1 MVLGEIVAGIEAINK
16 LLDAPLKARTAFR
29 LGKLSK
35 ELSPHFETYEKVRQ
49 ELLEKFGTKVE
60 SDDGSPEGSV
70 QYTFSNGT
78 AEKFQT
84 ELMAMLEEKVDVKVR
99 KIKIA
104 ELNGVDLTARDM
116 MALEWLIAEK

>member
-49 ELLEKFGTKVE
+49 ELLEKFGEKVE
-60 SDDGSPEGSV
+60 SDDENGQV
-70 QYTFSNGT
+70 QYSFANGT

-84 ELMAMLEEKVDVKVR
+84 ELIAMLEEKVDVKVR
-99 KIKIA
+99 KIKLT
-104 ELNGVDLTARDM
+104 ELNGASLTARDM
-116 MALEWLIAEK
+116 MALEWLKAEK

>member
-35 ELSPHFETYEKVRQ
+35 EQAPHFETYEKVRQ
-49 ELLEKFGTKVE
+49 ELLEEFGEKVE
-60 SDDGSPEGSV
+60 SDEENGQV
-70 QYTFSNGT
+70 QYNFANGT

-84 ELMAMLEEKVDVKVR
+84 ELISMLEEKVDVKVR
-99 KIKIA
+99 KIKLS
-104 ELNGVDLTARDM
+104 ELNGASLTARDM

>member
-29 LGKLSK
+29 LGKLSN

-49 ELLEKFGTKVE
+49 ELLEKFGEKVD
-60 SDDGSPEGSV
+60 SDDDNEQVSYS
-70 QYTFSNGT
+70 FANGT

-84 ELMAMLEEKVDVKVR
+84 ELIAMLEEKVDVKVR
-99 KIKIA
+99 SK
-104 ELNGVDLTARDM
+104 LFTQFT
-116 MALEWLIAEK
+116 

>member
-49 ELLEKFGTKVE
+49 ELLEKFGEKVE
-60 SDDGSPEGSV
+60 SDDENGQV
-70 QYTFSNGT
+70 QYSFANGT

-84 ELMAMLEEKVDVKVR
+84 ELIAMLEEKVDVKVR
-99 KIKIA
+99 KIKVA
-104 ELNGVDLTARDM
+104 ELNGANLTARDM
-116 MALEWLIAEK
+116 MALEWLIAD

>member
-35 ELSPHFETYEKVRQ
+35 ELAPHFETYEKVRQ
-49 ELLEKFGTKVE
+49 ELLEKFGEKVE
-60 SDDGSPEGSV
+60 SDEENGQV
-70 QYTFSNGT
+70 QYNFANGT

-84 ELMAMLEEKVDVKVR
+84 ELISMLEEKVDIKVR
-99 KIKIA
+99 KIKLS
-104 ELNGVDLTARDM
+104 ELNGASLTARDM

>member
-49 ELLEKFGTKVE
+49 ELLERFGEKVD
-60 SDDGSPEGSV
+60 SDEENGQI
-70 QYTFSNGT
+70 QYNFANGA

-84 ELMAMLEEKVDVKVR
+84 ELISMLEEKVDVKVR
-99 KIKIA
+99 KIKLS
-104 ELNGVDLTARDM
+104 ELNGANLTARDM

>member
-29 LGKLSK
+29 MSKLSK
-35 ELSPHFETYEKVRQ
+35 ELQPHFETYEKVRQ

-60 SDDGSPEGSV
+60 SNDDSPEGQI
-70 QYTFSNGT
+70 QYTFANGT
-78 AEKFQT
+78 AEKFQA
-84 ELMAMLEEKVDVKVR
+84 ELIAMLEEKVDVKVR
-99 KIKIA
+99 KVKLN
-104 ELNGVDLTARDM
+104 ELNGSELTARDM

>member
-29 LGKLSK
+29 LSKLSK
-35 ELSPHFETYEKVRQ
+35 ELQPHFETYEKVRQ

-60 SDDGSPEGSV
+60 SDDDTPEGQV
-70 QYTFSNGT
+70 QYTFANGT
-78 AEKFQT
+78 AEKFQE
-84 ELMAMLEEKVDVKVR
+84 ELIAMLEEKVDIKVR
-99 KIKIA
+99 KVKLN
-104 ELNGVDLTARDM
+104 ELNGSELTARDM

>member
-49 ELLEKFGTKVE
+49 ELLEKFGEKVE
-60 SDDGSPEGSV
+60 SDDENGSV
-70 QYTFSNGT
+70 QYSFANGT

-99 KIKIA
+99 KIKVT
-104 ELNGVDLTARDM
+104 ELNGANLTARDM

>member
-1 MVLGEIVAGIEAINK
+1 MDLGEIVAGIEAINK

-49 ELLEKFGTKVE
+49 ELLEKFGKKVE
-60 SDDGSPEGSV
+60 SDDENGQV
-70 QYTFSNGT
+70 QYSFANGT

-84 ELMAMLEEKVDVKVR
+84 ELIAMLEEKVDVKVR
-99 KIKIA
+99 KIKVT
-104 ELNGVDLTARDM
+104 ELNGANLTARDM
-116 MALEWLIAEK
+116 MALEWLIAD

>member
-35 ELSPHFETYEKVRQ
+35 ELAPHFETYEKVRG
-49 ELLEKFGTKVE
+49 ELLEKFGEKVE
-60 SDDGSPEGSV
+60 SDDENVQV
-70 QYTFSNGT
+70 QYSFANGT

-84 ELMAMLEEKVDVKVR
+84 ELISMLEEKIDVKVR
-99 KIKIA
+99 KIKVS
-104 ELNGVDLTARDM
+104 ELNGVNLTARDM

>member
-49 ELLEKFGTKVE
+49 ELLEKFGEKVE
-60 SDDGSPEGSV
+60 SDDENGSV
-70 QYTFSNGT
+70 QYSFANGT

-99 KIKIA
+99 KIKVT
-104 ELNGVDLTARDM
+104 ELNGANLTARDM
-116 MALEWLIAEK
+116 MALEWLIAD

>member
-35 ELSPHFETYEKVRQ
+35 ELAPHFETYEKVRK
-49 ELLEKFGTKVE
+49 ELLEKFGEKVE
-60 SDDGSPEGSV
+60 SDEENGQV
-70 QYTFSNGT
+70 QYNFANGT
-78 AEKFQT
+78 AEKFQA

-99 KIKIA
+99 KIKVA
-104 ELNGVDLTARDM
+104 ELNGSSLTARDM
-116 MALEWLIAEK
+116 MALEWLIAD

>member
-29 LGKLSK
+29 LSKLSK
-35 ELSPHFETYEKVRQ
+35 ELQPHFETYEKVRQ

-60 SDDGSPEGSV
+60 SDDDTPEGQV
-70 QYTFSNGT
+70 QYTFANGT
-78 AEKFQT
+78 AEKFQA
-84 ELMAMLEEKVDVKVR
+84 ELIAMLEEKVDVKVR
-99 KIKIA
+99 KVKLN
-104 ELNGVDLTARDM
+104 ELNGSELTARDM

>member
-49 ELLEKFGTKVE
+49 ELLEKFGEKVD
-60 SDDGSPEGSV
+60 SDEENGQI
-70 QYTFSNGT
+70 QYSFANGT

-84 ELMAMLEEKVDVKVR
+84 ELIAMLEEKVDVKVR
-99 KIKIA
+99 KIKVS
-104 ELNGVDLTARDM
+104 ELNGVNLTARDM

>member
-49 ELLEKFGTKVE
+49 ELLEKFGEKVE
-60 SDDGSPEGSV
+60 SDEENGQV
-70 QYTFSNGT
+70 QYNFANGT
-78 AEKFQT
+78 AEKFQA
-84 ELMAMLEEKVDVKVR
+84 ELIAMLEEKVDVKVR
-99 KIKIA
+99 KIKVT
-104 ELNGVDLTARDM
+104 ELNGANLTARDM
-116 MALEWLIAEK
+116 MALEWLIAD

>member
-1 MVLGEIVAGIEAINK
+1 MVLGDIVAGIEAINK

-29 LGKLSK
+29 LGRLSK

-49 ELLEKFGTKVE
+49 ELLEKFGEKVD
-60 SDDGSPEGSV
+60 SDEENGQI
-70 QYTFSNGT
+70 QYNFANGT

-84 ELMAMLEEKVDVKVR
+84 ELISMLEEKVDVKVR
-99 KIKIA
+99 KIKLA
-104 ELNGVDLTARDM
+104 ELNGANLTARDM

>member
-29 LGKLSK
+29 LGRLSK

-49 ELLEKFGTKVE
+49 ELLEKFGEKVD
-60 SDDGSPEGSV
+60 SDEENGQI
-70 QYTFSNGT
+70 QYNFANGT

-84 ELMAMLEEKVDVKVR
+84 ELISMLEEKVDVKVR
-99 KIKIA
+99 KIKLS
-104 ELNGVDLTARDM
+104 ELNGANLTARDM

>member
-60 SDDGSPEGSV
+60 SDDDSGNV
-70 QYTFSNGT
+70 QYQFNGT
-78 AEKFQT
+78 ADKFQT
-84 ELMAMLEEKVDVKVR
+84 ELIMMLEEKVDVKVR
-99 KIKIA
+99 KIKVA
-104 ELNGVDLTARDM
+104 ELNGANLTARDM
-116 MALEWLIAEK
+116 MALEWLIADK

>member
-29 LGKLSK
+29 MSKLSK
-35 ELSPHFETYEKVRQ
+35 ELQPHFETYEKVRQ

-60 SDDGSPEGSV
+60 SDDDTPEGQV
-70 QYTFSNGT
+70 QYTFANGT
-78 AEKFQT
+78 AEKFQK
-84 ELMAMLEEKVDVKVR
+84 ELIAMLEEKVDVKVR
-99 KIKIA
+99 KVKLN
-104 ELNGVDLTARDM
+104 ELNGSELTARDM

>member
-29 LGKLSK
+29 LSKLSK
-35 ELSPHFETYEKVRQ
+35 ELQPHFETYEKVRQ

-60 SDDGSPEGSV
+60 SNDDSPEGQI
-70 QYTFSNGT
+70 QYTFANGT
-78 AEKFQT
+78 AEKFQA
-84 ELMAMLEEKVDVKVR
+84 ELIAMLEEKVDVKVR
-99 KIKIA
+99 KVKLN
-104 ELNGVDLTARDM
+104 ELNGSELTARDM

>member
-60 SDDGSPEGSV
+60 SDDENGQV
-70 QYTFSNGT
+70 QYSFANGT

-84 ELMAMLEEKVDVKVR
+84 ELIAMLEEKVDVKVR

-104 ELNGVDLTARDM
+104 ELNGSDLTARDM

>member
-49 ELLEKFGTKVE
+49 ELLEQFGTKVE
-60 SDDGSPEGSV
+60 SGEDSQQV
-70 QYTFSNGT
+70 QYQFNGT
-78 AEKFQT
+78 ADKFQK
-84 ELMAMLEEKVDVKVR
+84 ELLTMLEEKVDVKVR

-104 ELNGVDLTARDM
+104 ELNGANLTARDM

>member
-49 ELLEKFGTKVE
+49 ELLEKFGEKVE
-60 SDDGSPEGSV
+60 ADEENGQV
-70 QYTFSNGT
+70 QYSFANGT

-84 ELMAMLEEKVDVKVR
+84 ELIAMVDVKVR
-99 KIKIA
+99 KIKVA
-104 ELNGVDLTARDM
+104 ELNGANLTARDM
-116 MALEWLIAEK
+116 MALEWLIAD

>member
-35 ELSPHFETYEKVRQ
+35 ELAPHFETYEKVRQ
-49 ELLEKFGTKVE
+49 ELLEKFGEKVE
-60 SDDGSPEGSV
+60 SDEENGQV
-70 QYTFSNGT
+70 QYSFANGT

-84 ELMAMLEEKVDVKVR
+84 ELIAMLEEKVDVKER
-99 KIKIA
+99 KIKVA
-104 ELNGVDLTARDM
+104 ELNGSELTARDM
-116 MALEWLIAEK
+116 MALEWLIAD

>member
-35 ELSPHFETYEKVRQ
+35 ELAPHFETYEKVRG
-49 ELLEKFGTKVE
+49 ELLEKFGEKVE
-60 SDDGSPEGSV
+60 SDDENGQV
-70 QYTFSNGT
+70 QYSFANGT

-84 ELMAMLEEKVDVKVR
+84 ELIAMLEEKVDVKVR
-99 KIKIA
+99 KIKVA
-104 ELNGVDLTARDM
+104 ELNGANLTARDM
-116 MALEWLIAEK
+116 MALEWLIAD

>member
-29 LGKLSK
+29 MSKLSK
-35 ELSPHFETYEKVRQ
+35 ELQPHFETYEKVRQ

-60 SDDGSPEGSV
+60 SNDDSPEGQI
-70 QYTFSNGT
+70 QYTFANGT
-78 AEKFQT
+78 AEKFQA
-84 ELMAMLEEKVDVKVR
+84 ELIAMLEEKVDVKVR
-99 KIKIA
+99 KVKLS
-104 ELNGVDLTARDM
+104 ELNGSELTARDM

>member
-49 ELLEKFGTKVE
+49 ELLEKFGEKVE
-60 SDDGSPEGSV
+60 SDEENGQV
-70 QYTFSNGT
+70 QYSFANGT

-99 KIKIA
+99 KIKLS
-104 ELNGVDLTARDM
+104 ELNGSSLTARDM

>member
-60 SDDGSPEGSV
+60 SDDDSGNV
-70 QYTFSNGT
+70 QYQFNGT
-78 AEKFQT
+78 ADKFQT
-84 ELMAMLEEKVDVKVR
+84 ELVMMLEEKVDVKVR
-99 KIKIA
+99 KIKVA
-104 ELNGVDLTARDM
+104 ELNGANLTARDM
-116 MALEWLIAEK
+116 MALEWLIAD

>member
-35 ELSPHFETYEKVRQ
+35 ELAPHFETYEKVRQ

-60 SDDGSPEGSV
+60 SDDDSDNV
-70 QYTFSNGT
+70 QYQFNGT
-78 AEKFQT
+78 ADKFSK
-84 ELMAMLEEKVDVKVR
+84 ELMLMLEEKVDVKVR
-99 KIKIA
+99 KIKVA
-104 ELNGVDLTARDM
+104 ELNGANLTARDM
-116 MALEWLIAEK
+116 IALEWLIAEK

>member
-49 ELLEKFGTKVE
+49 ELLEKFGEKVE
-60 SDDGSPEGSV
+60 SDDENGQV
-70 QYTFSNGT
+70 QYSFANGT

-99 KIKIA
+99 KIKIN
-104 ELNGVDLTARDM
+104 ELNGANLTARDM
-116 MALEWLIAEK
+116 MALEWLISEK